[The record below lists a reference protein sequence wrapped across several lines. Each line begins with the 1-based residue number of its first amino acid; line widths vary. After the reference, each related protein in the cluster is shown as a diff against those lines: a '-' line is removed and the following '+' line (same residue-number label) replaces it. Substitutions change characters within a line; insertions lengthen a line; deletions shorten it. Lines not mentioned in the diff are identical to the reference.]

1 MLPCS
6 AADFAED
13 LRMMNAKA
21 RKKEKRRAKREA
33 LKTTTA
39 TEDAAPDAT
48 LLFEDESTTA
58 TPTAEDSPM
67 DDDDEDAAAAHF
79 VEMLPQIF
87 ALAVTTRLL
96 EAGHREPT
104 EMELIT
110 LARIMED
117 SILPTIEPYV
127 LAMRS
132 QEDEGKV
139 IERVSLQ
146 YSCKIYTD
154 KTQDEATTRTKE
166 GDMAAQGAPQQEPA
180 GALQGSQTD
189 PVRAQQDT
197 GEGATDAA
205 QSTLWEAALDTAK
218 SEGGS
223 AEEVKARAVKILRKR
238 KQRLKEKSKVK
249 KQAVIAA

>member
-132 QEDEGKV
+132 QGGEGKV

-154 KTQDEATTRTKE
+154 KTQDEATTKE

-189 PVRAQQDT
+189 PV
-197 GEGATDAA
+197 
-205 QSTLWEAALDTAK
+205 
-218 SEGGS
+218 
-223 AEEVKARAVKILRKR
+223 
-238 KQRLKEKSKVK
+238 
-249 KQAVIAA
+249 